1 MSTSRERSQL
11 LLANSQT
18 LTNDL
23 YDPETGQEL
32 FRPKVGRGPKNKSRA
47 PGHSS
52 ESTGHML
59 YQASHEE
66 QVKRRTKQVE
76 TQLET
81 IKKAHTVFTN
91 TQTNKIMERK
101 KEQAFAQIFAWLDSD
116 KDGLISPMKIDISM
130 LDTDLLEVLSP
141 LFIELEEIGQ
151 PLDEE
156 EFLGA
161 LGRLYE
167 SVSLP

>member
-1 MSTSRERSQL
+1 
-11 LLANSQT
+11 
-18 LTNDL
+18 
-23 YDPETGQEL
+23 
-32 FRPKVGRGPKNKSRA
+32 
-47 PGHSS
+47 
-52 ESTGHML
+52 
-59 YQASHEE
+59 
-66 QVKRRTKQVE
+66 
-76 TQLET
+76 
-81 IKKAHTVFTN
+81 
-91 TQTNKIMERK
+91 
-101 KEQAFAQIFAWLDSD
+101 
-116 KDGLISPMKIDISM
+116 M